1 MKVKKIVALTSL
13 TALAML
19 PGVSSATLG
28 YFAHGYGM
36 KSIGMGG
43 AGIALPQDSLAA
55 ASNPAGMVMVG
66 TRYDIGVANFRPDR
80 EASVAG
86 SLNPA
91 LNTTYDANGEDSFFV
106 PEFGYNQMISATTS
120 LGVSVYGNGGMNTTY
135 DNGIPLFGTGPAG
148 VDLSQLFIAPTVA
161 YKLNAQHSIGL
172 SLNLAYQKFKAE
184 GLQNFTA
191 PVGTP
196 QQTSESPGS
205 VTNNGSDSS
214 TGWGIR
220 LGWLGEIMPGFT
232 IGASWQSKTDMGK
245 FDKYKGL
252 FAEQGSFDIPENYG
266 IGVAFK
272 PSSALTIAADVMEIK
287 YGDVKS
293 ISNPISKLFAGNLL
307 GSSDGPGFG
316 WQDMTIY
323 KLGISYA
330 ASPGMTLRAGYAN
343 GKQPIPESE
352 TLFNMLAP
360 GVVEDHLTLGATWTT
375 ADKAEITVGYM
386 HAFSKTV
393 NGSGSIPASFGGGEA
408 NLKMEQ
414 NSFGIAYSRP
424 L

>member
-1 MKVKKIVALTSL
+1 
-13 TALAML
+13 
-19 PGVSSATLG
+19 
-28 YFAHGYGM
+28 
-36 KSIGMGG
+36 
-43 AGIALPQDSLAA
+43 
-55 ASNPAGMVMVG
+55 
-66 TRYDIGVANFRPDR
+66 
-80 EASVAG
+80 
-86 SLNPA
+86 
-91 LNTTYDANGEDSFFV
+91 
-106 PEFGYNQMISATTS
+106 MISATTS

>member
-1 MKVKKIVALTSL
+1 MKIKKIAALTSL

-28 YFAHGYGM
+28 YFSHGYGM
-36 KSIGMGG
+36 RSVGMGG
-43 AGIALPQDSLAA
+43 VGIALPQDSLAA

-66 TRYDIGVANFRPDR
+66 TRYDIGIANFRPDR
-80 EASVAG
+80 EATIAG
-86 SLNPA
+86 SA
-91 LNTTYDANGEDSFFV
+91 GGVVDGTYDANGEDSFFV
-106 PEFGYNQMISATTS
+106 PEFGYNQMISPTTS

-184 GLQNFTA
+184 GLQNFDNGGFSSA
-191 PVGTP
+191 
-196 QQTSESPGS
+196 PGS

-214 TGWGIR
+214 TGWGVR
-220 LGWLGEIMPGFT
+220 VGWLGEIMPGFT

-287 YGDVKS
+287 YGDIKS
-293 ISNPISKLFAGNLL
+293 ISNPLSKLTVSGNQL
-307 GSSDGPGFG
+307 GSNDGPGFG

-323 KLGISYA
+323 KIGISYV
-330 ASPGMTLRAGYAN
+330 ASPGMTLRAGYAS

-352 TLFNMLAP
+352 TLLNMLAP

-375 ADKAEITVGYM
+375 ADKAEVTVGYM
-386 HAFSKTV
+386 HAFSNTV
-393 NGSGSIPASFGGGEA
+393 NGSGSIPLGGGFPGGEA

>member
-55 ASNPAGMVMVG
+55 ASNPAGMAMVG
-66 TRYDIGVANFRPDR
+66 TRYDIGIANFRPDR
-80 EASVAG
+80 EASVSG

-106 PEFGYNQMISATTS
+106 PELGYNKMISPTTS

-135 DNGIPLFGTGPAG
+135 DNGIPLFGTGRAG

-161 YKLNAQHSIGL
+161 YKLNDQHSVGL

-184 GLQNFTA
+184 GLQNFDNA
-191 PVGTP
+191 GF
-196 QQTSESPGS
+196 SSAPGS

-214 TGWGIR
+214 TGWGVR

-232 IGASWQSKTDMGK
+232 IGLSWQSKTDMGK

-272 PSSALTIAADVMEIK
+272 PTSALTIAADAMEIK
-287 YGDVKS
+287 YGDIKS
-293 ISNPISKLFAGNLL
+293 ISNPLSKLTVSGNQL
-307 GSSDGPGFG
+307 GSNDGPGFG

-330 ASPGMTLRAGYAN
+330 ASPGLTLRAGYAS

-352 TLFNMLAP
+352 TLLNMLAP

-375 ADKAEITVGYM
+375 EDKAEVTVGYM
-386 HAFSKTV
+386 HAFSKSV

-408 NLKMEQ
+408 NLKMQQ

-424 L
+424 M